1 MATSQN
7 GWTVRLTGKEFSV
20 VTCPPIVGYVRGGD
34 VGVVLNWVTQQ
45 FDKYVE
51 DVHRGRD
58 DWGGAVRPIR
68 GKTSGYSNHAS
79 FTAIDLNAT
88 RHPRGV
94 SGTFSAAQKRAV
106 RKHILDPIDRISKGA
121 IRWGEDYN
129 TRISK
134 VDGMHFEVNTNARNI
149 KRVADAIRNGSITGT
164 TKPVA
169 SKPIKKPAPVKAYPF
184 GKLNIIGHHTTGSLR
199 AWQMLLSAVGYDD
212 KNLTRNFQDWMIDLG
227 YLVND
232 KRNRDGVMGYYLIL
246 AMQKFLKKKGLY
258 NRALDGKRG
267 SWMIKAE
274 RAYLNQQAKFLRDGE

>member
-20 VTCPPIVGYVRGGD
+20 VKCPPIVGYVRGGD

-51 DVHRGRD
+51 DVHMGRD

-68 GKTSGYSNHAS
+68 GKTRGYSNHAS
-79 FTAIDLNAT
+79 YTAIDLNAT

-94 SGTFSAAQKRAV
+94 KGTFSAAQKRAV

-121 IRWGEDYN
+121 IRWGEEYD

-149 KRVADAIRNGSITGT
+149 KRVADAIRNGSITAT

-169 SKPIKKPAPVKAYPF
+169 SKPIKKPKPVRAYPF
-184 GKLNIIGHHTTGSLR
+184 GKLTIIGHHTKGSDR
-199 AWQMLLSAVGYDD
+199 AWRMLLSAVGYDNED
-212 KNLTRNFQDWMIDLG
+212 LTRNFQDWMIKLG
-227 YLVND
+227 YLED
-232 KRNRDGVMGYYLIL
+232 DPRNRDGVMGYWLIL
-246 AMQKFLKKKGLY
+246 AMQKFLKDKGLY
-258 NRALDGKRG
+258 RRALDGKREA
-267 SWMIKAE
+267 WMIKAE
-274 RAYLNQQAKFLRDGE
+274 RAYLNQQAKYLRDGK